1 LVNFLSRGKR
11 NKKHKTSKTYFIS
24 KMPLFNIICISKT
37 LLYDLYFLDSP
48 RQKVS
53 VKFWQSPRRDYF
65 LPGKSLFIITLKEFR
80 PVFLIYQV
88 SILFFF
94 FFFFYIM
101 APQRRQCIF
110 FLIYIIN
117 GITIFIKKNK
127 IKNKKSNKLIFL
139 VSSFDGPPRKKFIR
153 TNW

>member
-65 LPGKSLFIITLKEFR
+65 LPGKSLFIITVKEFR
-80 PVFLIYQV
+80 PVFSIYQV
-88 SILFFF
+88 SIFFF
-94 FFFFYIM
+94 FFFLFFFYIM
-101 APQRRQCIF
+101 APQRRQCIS

-117 GITIFIKKNK
+117 GITIFHQ
-127 IKNKKSNKLIFL
+127 KNKKSNKLVFL
-139 VSSFDGPPRKKFIR
+139 VSSFDGPPTWK
-153 TNW
+153 NL

>member
-1 LVNFLSRGKR
+1 MLYNILVNFLSRGKR
-11 NKKHKTSKTYFIS
+11 NKKHKNSKTYFIS

-117 GITIFIKKNK
+117 GITIFIKK
-127 IKNKKSNKLIFL
+127 IK
-139 VSSFDGPPRKKFIR
+139 
-153 TNW
+153 

>member
-1 LVNFLSRGKR
+1 
-11 NKKHKTSKTYFIS
+11 
-24 KMPLFNIICISKT
+24 MPLFNIICISKT

-65 LPGKSLFIITLKEFR
+65 LPGKSLFIITVKEFR
-80 PVFLIYQV
+80 PVFSIYQV
-88 SILFFF
+88 SIFFF
-94 FFFFYIM
+94 FFFL
-101 APQRRQCIF
+101 F
-110 FLIYIIN
+110 FLYHGTTKTAMYFFFN
-117 GITIFIKKNK
+117 LYHQWNNYFHKKNK

-153 TNW
+153 KNW

>member
-1 LVNFLSRGKR
+1 MVNFLSRGKR

-110 FLIYIIN
+110 FFNLYHQWN
-117 GITIFIKKNK
+117 NYFHKKNK